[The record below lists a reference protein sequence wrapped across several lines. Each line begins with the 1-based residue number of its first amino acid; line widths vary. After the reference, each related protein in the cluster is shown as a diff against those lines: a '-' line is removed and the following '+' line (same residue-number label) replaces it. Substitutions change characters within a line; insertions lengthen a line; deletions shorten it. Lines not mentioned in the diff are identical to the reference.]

1 MRNHF
6 TEFTTLL
13 KILPLQDQI
22 KEIEDKIIQVKN
34 EKCEKPLTSHGY
46 RVIKELK
53 HMKQI
58 ALNSLNGTNIIL
70 QQ

>member
-1 MRNHF
+1 MRKQF
-6 TEFTTLL
+6 TQFKNLVNM
-13 KILPLQDQI
+13 LPLEEHIIEI
-22 KEIEDKIIQVKN
+22 KDKIN
-34 EKCEKPLTSHGY
+34 EVRNEIVLPHLTNHGY
-46 RVIKELK
+46 RVIK

>member
-1 MRNHF
+1 MRNQF
-6 TEFTTLL
+6 RQFNDLV
-13 KILPLQDQI
+13 KMLPLEEQI
-22 KEIEDKIIQVKN
+22 IEIKDKIN
-34 EKCEKPLTSHGY
+34 ELRNEIVLPHLTNHGY
-46 RVIKELK
+46 RVIK

>member
-1 MRNHF
+1 MLQLEQQIIEIKDEINEVRN
-6 TEFTTLL
+6 E
-13 KILPLQDQI
+13 IVLPH
-22 KEIEDKIIQVKN
+22 
-34 EKCEKPLTSHGY
+34 LTNPGY

-53 HMKQI
+53 LMKQI

>member
-1 MRNHF
+1 MLQLEQQIIEIKDGINEVRN
-6 TEFTTLL
+6 
-13 KILPLQDQI
+13 
-22 KEIEDKIIQVKN
+22 EIVW
-34 EKCEKPLTSHGY
+34 PHLTNHGY

-53 HMKQI
+53 LMKQI